1 MLHCT
6 EQLPK
11 LQKEEKRVVK
21 QYLLYVSHSQRMC
34 WIHILKMQYKPNEK
48 VKAVQKIKFQIL
60 YQNNDRLTSIGFDN
74 SGLSNR

>member
-1 MLHCT
+1 
-6 EQLPK
+6 
-11 LQKEEKRVVK
+11 
-21 QYLLYVSHSQRMC
+21 MC